1 MLRNKAM
8 SEINKSKW
16 SRMRHIIEKLKQQP
30 MTLEQIFESLQ
41 KAELIKDD
49 KIGKRSVQN
58 YVAELHAI
66 GIVSYDRSSGTY
78 KFAENEKQAF
88 ESKHDYQIALTHSKN
103 LLFSNERENTQRF
116 DHTNP
121 YLAVDLLV
129 YESEKDADDFA
140 ILQHL
145 KTGYPEI
152 YEILRKYRH
161 LMDETGLS
169 KRSCLPKLGGGIDYG
184 DDEHCIEFDDGLPK
198 RPSDKPTPATLPM
211 VIDDEVLE
219 FKSGTLGRDDMITRV
234 PASKVKEI
242 VNLRD
247 LLVGRIYGHIMN
259 AVRNGTP
266 LKGCC
271 DFCPNREITIKGE

>member
-1 MLRNKAM
+1 M
-8 SEINKSKW
+8 SEINELKW
-16 SRMRHIIEKLKQQP
+16 SRIRHIIEKLKQQP
-30 MTLEQIFESLQ
+30 RTLEQIFESLQ
-41 KAELIKDD
+41 KAELIRDD

-58 YVAELHAI
+58 YVAELRAI
-66 GIVSYDRSSGTY
+66 EIVSYDRSSGTY
-78 KFAENEKQAF
+78 RFAENEKRIF

-121 YLAVDLLV
+121 YLAIDSLA
-129 YESEKDADDFA
+129 YESERDADDFA
-140 ILQHL
+140 TLQHL
-145 KTGYPEI
+145 KTGYSEI
-152 YEILRKYRH
+152 YEILQKYRQ

-169 KRSCLPKLGGGIDYG
+169 KRGCLPKLGGGIDF
-184 DDEHCIEFDDGLPK
+184 DDDKHFLEFDDGLPK
-198 RPSDKPTPATLPM
+198 RPSDKPIPATLPM
-211 VIDDEVLE
+211 AIDDEVIE
-219 FKSGTLGRDDMITRV
+219 FESGTLGRDYVIARV
-234 PASKVKEI
+234 PASKVREI
-242 VNLRD
+242 LNLRD